1 MTLPGGWPLLA
12 SLLLYAAAAAAV
24 APPTTAAV
32 TSGSGDGT
40 YYWSTV
46 HGACALSPRPPQYAG
61 REAVAIATGSYG
73 GDAASLCGACLAV
86 TTTGEG
92 AGANPLPRTFDAY
105 VMDECPTCGGA
116 GDLDVARPG
125 DGRWPLSW
133 RVVDCP
139 VIPGGPRLF
148 LVGSHAWYVK
158 AQVRNV
164 ARPVAWVRIG
174 GVAARRTHDHF
185 WVGERPVGGGLWRQR
200 RRAGGPCRR
209 GGGGHGQRPHPEWG
223 GHGGRPRGGSGGGG
237 GVYPCHSPSR
247 PAKGTCHSPS
257 RPANGNPCW

>member
-185 WVGERPVGGGLWRQR
+185 WVGERPVGGGFGDSVDVRVGL
-200 RRAGGPCRR
+200 AGGGEVDMGNVRIR
-209 GGGGHGQRPHPEWG
+209 N
-223 GHGGRPRGGSGGGG
+223 